1 MSHRLL
7 FFTCACAFAA
17 HVQATD
23 IRVYTDHSITLQHT
37 RGAQIV
43 FLDAP
48 RRLEQDL
55 SAALPADP
63 EHAEVMAR
71 KRLQAGGANL
81 QRALANAWQ
90 GVIDAWARGITHL
103 PAVVVDDR
111 YVVYGEPDV
120 AKAAARIAAF
130 RSRKP

>member
-7 FFTCACAFAA
+7 FFVFTCAFAA
-17 HVQATD
+17 HVQAAD
-23 IRVYTDHSITLQHT
+23 IRVYTDHSITLQYT
-37 RGAQIV
+37 KGAQIV

-63 EHAEVMAR
+63 KHAEAMAR
-71 KRLQAGGANL
+71 KRLQTGANL

-90 GVIDAWARGITHL
+90 GVTDAWARKITHL
-103 PAVVVDDR
+103 PAVVVDGR

-130 RSRKP
+130 RSHKP